1 MSNQLRIGSSI
12 YTNYILLGMINLI
25 IALHMGFLTEQLNTD
40 AAAISA
46 LISAIGI
53 GKLIALSF
61 AGKLSDN
68 LGRRPML
75 ITACFLYVVF
85 LVAIPFAPTYTIAF
99 IFALFAGM
107 GNSILDTSSYPALIE
122 VFRKRSSS
130 ATVLVKAFMSIGS
143 TILPLMITFFM
154 ARDMFYGYTFFIM
167 AGIFLIN
174 AVHLMFLKFPE
185 ANVLEEVP
193 QTAEEKEKNI
203 KPVKA
208 ALIFKEKPKF
218 FREGITVIAIGFT
231 SVGLFLIIQTWLAT
245 YAQEVIGLPETQAIN
260 LLSIYSFGGFI
271 TVIILATLLD
281 KLFKPIT
288 ALIIYPVIAIAA
300 LVSLL
305 FVESYTILIG
315 IAFILG
321 MATSGLFQLA
331 VTLMAQFFP
340 EKKGTSTA
348 FVTLSSSIAFIA
360 LPYLTGLI
368 NRHMGVSYVF
378 MFEIIIAVIA
388 VVLAAFISYRY
399 RKVFDLKTKSSVMW
413 RNP

>member
-12 YTNYILLGMINLI
+12 YINYILLGMINLI

-99 IFALFAGM
+99 MFALLAGM

-130 ATVLVKAFMSIGS
+130 ATVLVKAFMSVGS

-174 AVHLMFLKFPE
+174 ALHLMTLKFPE
-185 ANVLEEVP
+185 ANSLEEP
-193 QTAEEKEKNI
+193 KEETKQDKKPI
-203 KPVKA
+203 KK
-208 ALIFKEKPKF
+208 LIFKEKPKF
-218 FREGITVIAIGFT
+218 LREGITVIAIGFT

-245 YAQEVIGLPETQAIN
+245 YAEEVVGLPEAQAIN
-260 LLSIYSFGGFI
+260 LLSVYSFGGFA

-281 KLFKPIT
+281 RLFRPIT
-288 ALIIYPVIAIAA
+288 ALIIYPLIAIAV
-300 LVSLL
+300 LTTLL
-305 FVESYTILIG
+305 FVESYTILII

-348 FVTLSSSIAFIA
+348 FVTLSSSIGFIT
-360 LPYLTGLI
+360 LPYVTGLI
-368 NRHMGVSYVF
+368 NRHIGVSYVF

-388 VVLAAFISYRY
+388 VILAAFISYRY
-399 RKVFDLKTKSSVMW
+399 RKVFDLEIRKPVMW

>member
-12 YTNYILLGMINLI
+12 YINYILLGMINLI

-85 LVAIPFAPTYTIAF
+85 LVAIPFAPTYTVAF
-99 IFALFAGM
+99 MFALLAGM

-130 ATVLVKAFMSIGS
+130 ATVLVKAFMSVGS

-174 AVHLMFLKFPE
+174 ALHLMTLKFPE
-185 ANVLEEVP
+185 ANVLEEEP
-193 QTAEEKEKNI
+193 KEETKQDK
-203 KPVKA
+203 KPVKK
-208 ALIFKEKPKF
+208 LIFKEKPKF
-218 FREGITVIAIGFT
+218 LREGITVIAIGFT

-245 YAQEVIGLPETQAIN
+245 YAEEVVGLPEAQAIN
-260 LLSIYSFGGFI
+260 LLSVYSFGGFA

-281 KLFKPIT
+281 RLFRPIT
-288 ALIIYPVIAIAA
+288 ALIIYPLIAITA
-300 LVSLL
+300 LTTLL
-305 FVESYTILIG
+305 FVESYTILII

-348 FVTLSSSIAFIA
+348 FVTLSSSIGFIT
-360 LPYLTGLI
+360 LPYVTGLI
-368 NRHMGVSYVF
+368 NRHIGVSYVF

-399 RKVFDLKTKSSVMW
+399 RKVFDLEIRKPVMW

>member
-1 MSNQLRIGSSI
+1 MSNKLRIGSSI
-12 YTNYILLGMINLI
+12 YINYILLGMINLI
-25 IALHMGFLTEQLNTD
+25 VALHMGFLTKQLDTD

-68 LGRRPML
+68 LGRKPML
-75 ITACFLYVVF
+75 ITACFLYVIF
-85 LVAIPFAPTYTIAF
+85 LVAIPFAPTYAMAF

-122 VFRKRSSS
+122 VFKNRSSS

-154 ARDMFYGYTFFIM
+154 AREMFYGYTFFIM
-167 AGIFLIN
+167 AAIFLFN
-174 AVHLMFLKFPE
+174 ALHIMTLKFPE
-185 ANVLEEVP
+185 ANVLEEVQP
-193 QTAEEKEKNI
+193 DAQQKKQ
-203 KPVKA
+203 KA
-208 ALIFKEKPKF
+208 VSEPLIFKEKPKF
-218 FREGITVIAIGFT
+218 LREGVTVITIGFT

-245 YAQEVIGLPETQAIN
+245 YGQEVIGLSEAKAIN
-260 LLSIYSFGGFI
+260 LLSIYSFGGFV

-281 KLFKPIT
+281 RVFKPIT
-288 ALIIYPVIAIAA
+288 ALIIYPLVAIIA
-300 LVSLL
+300 LLSLL
-305 FVESYTILIG
+305 VIHSYMIIVV

-348 FVTLSSSIAFIA
+348 FVTLSSSIAFIV
-360 LPYLTGLI
+360 LPYLTGQI
-368 NRHMGVSYVF
+368 NRHIGVTYVF

-388 VVLAAFISYRY
+388 VVLALFISYRY
-399 RKVFDLKTKSSVMW
+399 RKVFDVETKKTVMW

>member
-12 YTNYILLGMINLI
+12 YINYILLGMINLI

-99 IFALFAGM
+99 MFALLAGM

-130 ATVLVKAFMSIGS
+130 ATVLVKAFMSVGS

-174 AVHLMFLKFPE
+174 AP
-185 ANVLEEVP
+185 EVP
-193 QTAEEKEKNI
+193 GSK
-203 KPVKA
+203 
-208 ALIFKEKPKF
+208 
-218 FREGITVIAIGFT
+218 
-231 SVGLFLIIQTWLAT
+231 
-245 YAQEVIGLPETQAIN
+245 
-260 LLSIYSFGGFI
+260 
-271 TVIILATLLD
+271 
-281 KLFKPIT
+281 
-288 ALIIYPVIAIAA
+288 
-300 LVSLL
+300 
-305 FVESYTILIG
+305 
-315 IAFILG
+315 
-321 MATSGLFQLA
+321 
-331 VTLMAQFFP
+331 
-340 EKKGTSTA
+340 
-348 FVTLSSSIAFIA
+348 
-360 LPYLTGLI
+360 
-368 NRHMGVSYVF
+368 
-378 MFEIIIAVIA
+378 
-388 VVLAAFISYRY
+388 
-399 RKVFDLKTKSSVMW
+399 
-413 RNP
+413 

>member
-1 MSNQLRIGSSI
+1 MSDQLRIGSSI
-12 YTNYILLGMINLI
+12 YINYIMLGMINLI
-25 IALHMGFLTEQLNTD
+25 IALHMGFLTKQFDTD
-40 AAAISA
+40 AAAVSA

-85 LVAIPFAPTYTIAF
+85 LVAIPFAPTYTVAF
-99 IFALFAGM
+99 MFALLAGM

-130 ATVLVKAFMSIGS
+130 ATVLVKAFMSVGS

-154 ARDMFYGYTFFIM
+154 ERDMFYGYTFFIM
-167 AGIFLIN
+167 AAIFLIN
-174 AVHLMFLKFPE
+174 AVHIMTLKFPE

-193 QTAEEKEKNI
+193 QTAEEKEQDMQ
-203 KPVKA
+203 PVKA
-208 ALIFKEKPKF
+208 ALVFKEKPKF

-245 YAQEVIGLPETQAIN
+245 YAEEVIGLTESQSIN

-288 ALIIYPVIAIAA
+288 ALIIYPIIAILA

-305 FVESYTILIG
+305 FVESYAVLVV

-378 MFEIIIAVIA
+378 MFEIIIAAIA

-399 RKVFDLKTKSSVMW
+399 RKVFDLQTKNTVMW